1 MLKNVFIS
9 GNFNAA
15 FCGWVYVLTAKTL
28 IPLHGIAVV
37 FKTNNFQNTHSD
49 WFVRTRT
56 REGAVIEKNSRII
69 AKLIF
74 VNFFS

>member
-28 IPLHGIAVV
+28 IPLHWVAVI
-37 FKTNNFQNTHSD
+37 FEINNFQ
-49 WFVRTRT
+49 
-56 REGAVIEKNSRII
+56 KQ
-69 AKLIF
+69 LIQTG
-74 VNFFS
+74 SCGHEPGKGL